1 MLKSWVVKVLLSIM
15 SSWCVFVGLTIDSL
29 GDKVYNIVLVIWT
42 ALALISVYLLNKYS
56 NIFKD

>member
-15 SSWCVFVGLTIDSL
+15 SSWCVFVAVTIDSL